1 MVAILQGA
9 FHVNRFV
16 ECKAGAVAFTAK
28 IANYNDSK
36 SNLSTAD
43 IFNCNTWRRSAVQI
57 FIRQATGL
65 RKRLYKTEKLQV
77 AKILMNSFLGWK

>member
-28 IANYNDSK
+28 IANYTDSK

-43 IFNCNTWRRSAVQI
+43 IFNFNTWRRIAVKKLSDKPQVI
-57 FIRQATGL
+57 ANVCIKLKNYKL
-65 RKRLYKTEKLQV
+65 RK
-77 AKILMNSFLGWK
+77 F